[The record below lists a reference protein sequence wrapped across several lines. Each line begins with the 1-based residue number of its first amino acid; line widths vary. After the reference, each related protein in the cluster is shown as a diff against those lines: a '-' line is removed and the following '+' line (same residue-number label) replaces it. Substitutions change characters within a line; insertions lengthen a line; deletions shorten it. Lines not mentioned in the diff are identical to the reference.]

1 MFKYFWVVFSFEW
14 LFASVAAKV
23 REESLILTETSST
36 PLDFP
41 SPTPAA
47 GRWSHSRGVSLYF
60 TFFTSSF
67 LPLYSLL
74 QGPSI
79 YCWQLD
85 MNIALKECRGQENI
99 WDCAGSSPHPTAC
112 TLWQTAIQ
120 KSILGQNPPSILI
133 YPFFLLTVQRA
144 NIAVPH
150 VNLFKL
156 HLFTQGKMAIS
167 LA

>member
-23 REESLILTETSST
+23 REESPDTHWNFIHPSWFSFSHPWRRVTLKSCLCVLHFIFYTSS
-36 PLDFP
+36 
-41 SPTPAA
+41 
-47 GRWSHSRGVSLYF
+47 V
-60 TFFTSSF
+60 
-67 LPLYSLL
+67 LPLHSLF

-79 YCWQLD
+79 YSWQFG
-85 MNIALKECRGQENI
+85 MNIALKGCRGQEYI
-99 WDCAGSSPHPTAC
+99 WDCTDSSPHCTAC
-112 TLWQTAIQ
+112 TLWQTTIQ
-120 KSILGQNPPSILI
+120 KSTLGKKKKSTDIS
-133 YPFFLLTVQRA
+133 FFLLTLQHA

-156 HLFTQGKMAIS
+156 HPFTQGKMLTS